1 MSQDPANSEQSQPPL
16 HRSPAEWIT
25 FTIASL
31 ILLAIAGLVVGEWLA
46 KEKQPPLLTVTPSAA
61 TREAQGNYYVSFAVT
76 NTGGVTAES
85 VQVIAEL
92 RMNGEVEEAGEQQI
106 DFLSSGE
113 TEEGA
118 FIFTRNPRDGELVLR
133 VASYKL
139 P

>member
-1 MSQDPANSEQSQPPL
+1 MSQEQANSEPPKPPF

-25 FTIASL
+25 FIIASL
-31 ILLAIAGLVVGEWLA
+31 ILLAIAGLVVYEWLA
-46 KEKQPPLLTVTPSAA
+46 KEKEPPVLSVTPSSAI
-61 TREAQGNYYVSFAVT
+61 REVQGNFYLPFAVT
-76 NTGGVTAES
+76 NTGGGTAES
-85 VQVIAEL
+85 VQVIAEV
-92 RMNGEVEEAGEQQI
+92 RVNGEVEESGEQQI

-113 TEEGA
+113 TEAGA

>member
-1 MSQDPANSEQSQPPL
+1 MSQSQADSQSPKQPF

-31 ILLAIAGLVVGEWLA
+31 ILLAIAGLVVYEWLA

-61 TREAQGNYYVSFAVT
+61 IREAQGNFYLPFAVT
-76 NTGGVTAES
+76 NTGGSTAES

-92 RMNGEVEEAGEQQI
+92 RVNGEVEESGEQQI

-113 TEEGA
+113 TEAGA